1 MQTMEKDNNV
11 GLNSFLETLNTAYAF
26 TWKVMSDDCIIYKKK
41 DWLIRIMNNFSS
53 FFSDEFLR
61 NIQSWTGTEIHNVGF
76 INAHCRNEC

>member
-1 MQTMEKDNNV
+1 MPTMEKDNNV

-26 TWKVMSDDCIIYKKK
+26 TWKVMSGDCMIYKKK
-41 DWLIRIMNNFSS
+41 DWLIRIINNFSS

-61 NIQSWTGTEIHNVGF
+61 NIQRWTGPEIHNIRF